1 MKEEVVTEFF
11 RTKFICSLKKKK
23 NNQLQFD
30 LFLQNTDL

>member
-11 RTKFICSLKKKK
+11 RTKFICSLKKK